1 MIDIGVQTYTIR
13 KAQKKS
19 ISDAYL
25 PLIELGIKNY
35 EISRIDFSR
44 KNALLVKKL
53 IKKHGIEAT
62 AIQVKP
68 KYVFNFTGK
77 IIEFCKITGCKNVI
91 ISMLPFR
98 CILGKEAEFY
108 EFISLLDSKYEEYE
122 KYGITLAYHHHNWE
136 YVTLSNG
143 KKRMDE
149 LISQTKKIKFVHDT
163 YWTAKCGISPT
174 IQIREFG
181 ERLLGVHLRDLSLH
195 KRRLSVISRD
205 GAIGDGVINFCEVIS
220 EAEKAGCKY
229 FVIEQKS
236 KTPYLDL
243 KRSYEACKSI
253 LAKKEQLCQ

>member
-44 KNALLVKKL
+44 KNALLVKEL

-98 CILGKEAEFY
+98 CILGKEAKFY

-122 KYGITLAYHHHNWE
+122 KYGITPNTKTYLEDRATLLHAAE
-136 YVTLSNG
+136 DILMDEVPVTPIIANQYASLTNNGIKKIKNTYTNPIVLTKTTVSGYKSYLQDVEDFLEANFQSYCADRESYIYNKFKGNDKVYSAGEFSYEGFKGESSHYSFLFEDENG
-143 KKRMDE
+143 KK
-149 LISQTKKIKFVHDT
+149 
-163 YWTAKCGISPT
+163 
-174 IQIREFG
+174 
-181 ERLLGVHLRDLSLH
+181 
-195 KRRLSVISRD
+195 
-205 GAIGDGVINFCEVIS
+205 
-220 EAEKAGCKY
+220 
-229 FVIEQKS
+229 
-236 KTPYLDL
+236 
-243 KRSYEACKSI
+243 
-253 LAKKEQLCQ
+253 